1 VTWAGEECA
10 WRACCC
16 CERAAGTGTAGQER
30 RDSRRQAAVGRRQA
44 GAGGVVE
51 RREGSDEARV
61 NALAARDGDESVV
74 RRARNALGFFLGWA
88 PGVD

>member
-1 VTWAGEECA
+1 VSARQA
-10 WRACCC
+10 Q
-16 CERAAGTGTAGQER
+16 AGQER
-30 RDSRRQAAVGRRQA
+30 RDSRRQA